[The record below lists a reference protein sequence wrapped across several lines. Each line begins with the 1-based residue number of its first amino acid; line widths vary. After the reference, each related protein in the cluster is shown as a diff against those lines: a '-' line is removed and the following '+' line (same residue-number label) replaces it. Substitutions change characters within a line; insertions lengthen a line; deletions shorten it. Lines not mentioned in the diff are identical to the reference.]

1 MLEKVNKYEEAK
13 KVLKA
18 STYSD
23 YYQHMIKVQ
32 KLRAGFIAT
41 IGAAVGLVTG
51 LITKSPTIG
60 IGLAACGGILSLT
73 SLLPVLGLKITQK
86 DIRNG
91 NYFLG
96 KSEYEI
102 IDTANQFID
111 ESNKYDNKRHR

>member
-1 MLEKVNKYEEAK
+1 MLEKVNRFEEAK
-13 KVLKA
+13 KVLVDG
-18 STYSD
+18 TYSD
-23 YYQHMIKVQ
+23 YYQHLIKVQ

-73 SLLPVLGLKITQK
+73 SLFPVLGLKMTRN

-91 NYFLG
+91 KYFDN
-96 KSEYEI
+96 KSDYEI